1 MNTKHGSLSSRYF
14 IMSERNS
21 ENFDFVEFYLQTF
34 SQCNI
39 GQHVNHTDRNG
50 QMKLLICVEKIKG
63 VPQWKFADGNCLSY
77 QNCLAHSNY
86 T

>member
-21 ENFDFVEFYLQTF
+21 ETFDFVEFYLQTF

-50 QMKLLICVEKIKG
+50 QMKLLICVEKLKVFLNGNLLTVTVYHIKT
-63 VPQWKFADGNCLSY
+63 V
-77 QNCLAHSNY
+77 
-86 T
+86 